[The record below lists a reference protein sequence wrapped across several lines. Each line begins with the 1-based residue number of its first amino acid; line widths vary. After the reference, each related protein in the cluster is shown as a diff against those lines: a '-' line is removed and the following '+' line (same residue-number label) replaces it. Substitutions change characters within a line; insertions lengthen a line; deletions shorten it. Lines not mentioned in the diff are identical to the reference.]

1 MGETTQKVR
10 SQDLTPTF
18 PQRFPS
24 PLLSDRKPANRT
36 ACVFLLLP
44 VFQNTDTGFCGKLEL
59 THQEEP
65 FPACCLFVLLGET
78 MKKLA
83 LPFFLAGVFN
93 LAASALFLLLC
104 PTGAVGQPP
113 SRVEERQAERGR
125 MVEQQIASRG
135 VTSEAVLKA
144 LRAVPRHL
152 FVPEDQR
159 RYAYLD
165 CPLPIGYG
173 QTISQ
178 PFIVAY
184 MTEVLDLEPGDK
196 ALEIGTGSGYQ
207 AAVLARMGAKVF
219 TVEIIEALGEQAME
233 RLRETG
239 CNSVNVRIG
248 DGYYGWEE
256 HAPFDAI
263 IVTAAAGHVPPPL
276 LKQLKPGGT
285 MVIPI
290 GSPYQIQT
298 LMKVIKSES
307 GELSTR
313 SLMPVSFVP
322 MTGRVL
328 EK

>member
-1 MGETTQKVR
+1 M
-10 SQDLTPTF
+10 
-18 PQRFPS
+18 
-24 PLLSDRKPANRT
+24 
-36 ACVFLLLP
+36 P
-44 VFQNTDTGFCGKLEL
+44 VFQFTDAGFCGKLEL
-59 THQEEP
+59 TYLAEP
-65 FPACCLFVLLGET
+65 FPGFSLFVLLGET
-78 MKKLA
+78 MKKPA
-83 LPFFLAGVFN
+83 LPFFLAGAFI
-93 LAASALFLLLC
+93 LASPVLLLLSS
-104 PTGAVGQPP
+104 PTGAVGQHP
-113 SRVEERQAERGR
+113 SRVEERQAERDR

-135 VTSEAVLKA
+135 VTSEAVLEA
-144 LRAVPRHL
+144 LRTVPRHL

-159 RYAYLD
+159 RFAYLD
-165 CPLPIGYG
+165 CPLPIGHG

-196 ALEIGTGSGYQ
+196 VLEIGTGSGYQ
-207 AAVLARMGAKVF
+207 AAILARMKAKVY
-219 TVEIIEALGEQAME
+219 TVEIIEALGEPAKE
-233 RLRETG
+233 RLREPG
-239 CNSVNVRIG
+239 CDGVNVRIG

-263 IVTAAAGHVPPPL
+263 IVTAAAGHVPPLL

-285 MVIPI
+285 MVIPV

-298 LMKVIKSES
+298 LMKVIKSKS

-322 MTGRVL
+322 MTGQAL